1 MIKTKPKPSS
11 KAKGGLSME
20 LEELKKAA
28 LTLRALN
35 HKVRQQIL
43 TLIHERGEITVSEIY
58 AKLKLEQSLTS
69 SYLAILRRA
78 NIVKTRREGQSI
90 HYSVNYDHISEI
102 EKGSR
107 IINGRG

>member
-1 MIKTKPKPSS
+1 MARTKPKPAS
-11 KAKGGLSME
+11 KAKALSLE
-20 LEELKKAA
+20 LDEFKKAA

-43 TLIHERGEITVSEIY
+43 HLIHERGEITVSEIY

-69 SYLAILRRA
+69 SYLAVLRRG

-90 HYSVNYDHISEI
+90 HYSVNYDHITQI
-102 EKGSR
+102 EKGSKM
-107 IINGRG
+107 INGTD